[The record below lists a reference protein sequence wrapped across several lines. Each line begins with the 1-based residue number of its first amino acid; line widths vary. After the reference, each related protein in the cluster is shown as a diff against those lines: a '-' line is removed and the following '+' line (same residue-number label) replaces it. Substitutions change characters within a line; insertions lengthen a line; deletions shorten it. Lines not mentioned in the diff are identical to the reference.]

1 MNAPLSTAQIFDQL
15 FGPPGEPGLTLP
27 RYANDCLIIRD
38 KGGRMIPLKY
48 SSSQLH
54 IHGRIEE
61 QYRRMR
67 RVRAVILKGRQQFA
81 STYCTSRHFK
91 RVSTERG
98 KRAYILTH
106 EIKATENLFE
116 MVERYY
122 KNLPKFLR
130 PHAGAASAK
139 ELYFDLLDSGYM
151 VGTAGTK
158 GTGRSG
164 TVQFF
169 HGSEV
174 AFWDNAKDHMAG
186 VGQAV
191 PNEHDTEIIL
201 ESTANGIGNFFHQKW
216 QTATAGERDEGDDSD
231 YVPIFVPWYWQA
243 EYRRSPPADFVMSE
257 DEEEYA
263 SAYGLDDSQVYW
275 RRLKIR
281 DDFEGDVSLFDQEYP
296 ATPELAFRAA
306 TPECLIPPALVA
318 LAMKTKLS
326 PHPDAPKLWGL
337 DPAEYGDDRSA
348 LAKRQGRV
356 IPEVKY
362 WKKKGPEELIGLVA
376 IEYDRESAPKPQNI
390 FVDTSST
397 HAVCEGLQRLGI
409 PAVAVH
415 FGETAYEDHLYKN
428 RRAEMWWDSLAWLRD
443 KPNSIPND
451 IQLQADATTVKIKP
465 EASRRRQLVSKEAM
479 KKQGLKS
486 PDGWDSVALTFAIK
500 VQLAPPQEIVRPRSP
515 DAWRFM

>member
-1 MNAPLSTAQIFDQL
+1 MNAPLTKAQIFEEL
-15 FGPPGEPGLTLP
+15 IGPPGGKALP
-27 RYANDCLIIRD
+27 RFAEDCLIIRD
-38 KGGRMIPLKY
+38 KGGRMIPLRFSTGQQY
-48 SSSQLH
+48 
-54 IHGRIEE
+54 IHEKIEE
-61 QYRRMR
+61 QHRRTR
-67 RVRAVILKGRQQFA
+67 RVRAIILKGRQQYS
-81 STYCTSRHFK
+81 STYCTARHFK
-91 RVSTERG
+91 RIATEFG

-122 KNLPKFLR
+122 KNMPPFLR

-139 ELYFDLLDSGYM
+139 ELFFDVLDSGYM

-169 HGSEV
+169 LGSEV

-191 PNEHDTEIIL
+191 PNEDDTEVIL

-216 QTATAGERDEGDDSD
+216 QTAIAGERDEGDDSD
-231 YVPIFVPWYWQA
+231 YVPIFVPWTWQA
-243 EYRRSPPADFVMSE
+243 EYRRTPPPDFVMD
-257 DEEEYA
+257 DEEELYA
-263 SAYGLDDSQVYW
+263 QAYGCDAAQMYW

-318 LAMKTKLS
+318 RAMKNAGLA
-326 PHPDAPKLWGL
+326 PHTDAPKLWGL

-348 LAKRQGRV
+348 LAKRQHRV
-356 IPEVKY
+356 VSEVKF
-362 WKKKGPEELIGLVA
+362 WTKKGPAELIGLVA
-376 IEYDRESAPKPQNI
+376 IEYDREPEPKPQSI

-397 HAVCEGLQRLGI
+397 IAVCEGLQALNI
-409 PAVAVH
+409 PAVPVH
-415 FGETAYEDHLYKN
+415 FGEAAYEDHLYKN
-428 RRAEMWWDSLAWLRD
+428 RRAEMWWASRDWLRD
-443 KPNSIPND
+443 WPNSIPND
-451 IQLQADATTVKIKP
+451 LQLQADATTVKMKP
-465 EASRRRQLVSKEAM
+465 EASRRRQLESKEAM
-479 KKQGLKS
+479 KKRGLKS
-486 PDGWDSVALTFAIK
+486 PDGWDAVALTHAIK
-500 VQLAPPQEIVRPRSP
+500 VAIAQKPLRPRP
-515 DAWRFM
+515 PTDWRVA